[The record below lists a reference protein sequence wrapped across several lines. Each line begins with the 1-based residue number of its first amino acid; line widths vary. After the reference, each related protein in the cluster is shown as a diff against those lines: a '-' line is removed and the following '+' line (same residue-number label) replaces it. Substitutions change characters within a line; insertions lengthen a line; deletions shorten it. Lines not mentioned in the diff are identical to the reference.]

1 MQVARG
7 NVFSIVRQPIRIQ
20 GVATQVATVG
30 GRRVG
35 VIKVRSFASTTMH
48 DVATALQTVNK

>member
-1 MQVARG
+1 MDRG
-7 NVFSIVRQPIRIQ
+7 AAFSIVRQPIRIQ
-20 GVATQVATVG
+20 GVAAQVATVG

-48 DVATALQTVNK
+48 DVALALQTVNK